1 LPAAVAAGCF
11 LAAGLLVCGSARAQ
25 VLAPPAANG
34 DVERPQIEEPAAKTM
49 SPGALVERAASQM
62 SQHLSVV
69 AKVRQRGNLY
79 GRELIGSGDYAQGP
93 NRSRL
98 LRYEIRMKVGA
109 QIVHSLQVC
118 DDRYLW
124 ISRQLED
131 EPIIQRVE
139 VDRILAAYERQAAA
153 QPAPGDVGRMQ
164 QALAV
169 GGLGHLLASLRKDF
183 QFHGVAASKLGD
195 LPVQVVTGAWK
206 GEALSG
212 FAASAPKKKD
222 AGRTVGGLVLRPHVP
237 DQVVLFLGA
246 DDLFPYR
253 IEFRRL
259 PEGAEHG
266 VAAAV
271 AGAAPPVNADPNTL
285 LLALELYEVQINV
298 PLEERLFQFAPGSRP
313 YTDVTELYLQ
323 QMTALP

>member
-1 LPAAVAAGCF
+1 
-11 LAAGLLVCGSARAQ
+11 
-25 VLAPPAANG
+25 
-34 DVERPQIEEPAAKTM
+34 M

-62 SQHLSVV
+62 AQHLSVV
-69 AKVRQRGNLY
+69 AKVRQRGSLY

-164 QALAV
+164 QALAI

-183 QFHGVAASKLGD
+183 QFHSVAASKLGD
-195 LPVQVVTGAWK
+195 LPVHVVTGAWK
-206 GEALSG
+206 VEALSG
-212 FAASAPKKKD
+212 FAASAPKKKG

-259 PEGAEHG
+259 PDGAG
-266 VAAAV
+266 AVTDVNAAATQS
-271 AGAAPPVNADPNTL
+271 NADPASL

-323 QMTALP
+323 QMTVLP